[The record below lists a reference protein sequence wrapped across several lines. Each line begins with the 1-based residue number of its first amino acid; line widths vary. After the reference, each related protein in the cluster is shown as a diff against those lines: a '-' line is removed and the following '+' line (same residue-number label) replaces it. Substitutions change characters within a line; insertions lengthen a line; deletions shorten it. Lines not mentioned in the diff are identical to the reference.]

1 MQLQDNLVPTAEKTL
16 RFIELLL
23 DEPEGLTPQELLAEL
38 DMPRSSFYLLLRSL
52 KNLGYVEQYESRGR
66 YRAGVRLDAWR
77 GGQSQGSRELL
88 AAFYQEAG
96 RRKWPET
103 VGLISAAGDLLQ
115 VLAQVEG
122 ECTVRSVLQV
132 GQLTRDFQAAR
143 QILQANPDVD
153 VRNQGYCLQNSN
165 ERIDLALPVC
175 RDGSH
180 PDAALIISAPAFRY
194 TSDGFLDA
202 YLNEMREMAAR
213 LSYQLGAKAY
223 TPYRK
228 DDDTWRN
235 PQIPLPV
242 EQISAFLNG
251 PWSARLACLRPDG
264 TPHVIPVWQEW
275 DGKAFS
281 IIAWQG
287 SQWAD
292 YVQHNPNVSLTV
304 DEPWQPLR
312 RVVARGNAE
321 RVVGN
326 PADLA
331 ALIARLTRRYL
342 GRESAELKAQL
353 ACAFRIVPRSMR
365 GWQGLPG
372 QEAAA

>member
-312 RVVARGNAE
+312 RGTR
-321 RVVGN
+321 
-326 PADLA
+326 
-331 ALIARLTRRYL
+331 LIWRH
-342 GRESAELKAQL
+342 
-353 ACAFRIVPRSMR
+353 
-365 GWQGLPG
+365 
-372 QEAAA
+372 

>member
-52 KNLGYVEQYESRGR
+52 KNLGYVEQFESRGR
-66 YRAGVRLDAWR
+66 YRAGARLDAWR
-77 GGQSQGSRELL
+77 GGQSQGSRDLL

-96 RRKWPET
+96 RRKWQET
-103 VGLISAAGDLLQ
+103 VGLVSAVGDLLQ

-122 ECTVRSVLQV
+122 ERTVRSVLQV
-132 GQLTRDFQAAR
+132 GQLTRDFQAAWR
-143 QILQANPDVD
+143 VLQTEPDAD
-153 VRNQGYCLQNSN
+153 VRGKGFCLESSN

-175 RDGSH
+175 RDGTH
-180 PDAALIISAPAFRY
+180 PDAALILSAPKFRY
-194 TSDGFLDA
+194 TPDGFLDEN
-202 YLNEMREMAAR
+202 LNETREMAAR
-213 LSYQLGAKAY
+213 LSYQLGANAY
-223 TPYRK
+223 TPYRQSE
-228 DDDTWRN
+228 DSWRN
-235 PQIPLPV
+235 PQIPLPA
-242 EQISAFLNG
+242 EQIKSFLNG

-281 IIAWQG
+281 VIAWQG

-292 YVQHNPNVSLTV
+292 YVQQNPNVSLTV

-326 PADLA
+326 PADLS
-331 ALIARLTRRYL
+331 ALIARLMRRYL
-342 GRESAELKAQL
+342 GRESTELNSQI
-353 ACAFRIVPRSMR
+353 ACAFRIVPLNMS

-372 QEAAA
+372 QETAS

>member
-1 MQLQDNLVPTAEKTL
+1 MQLQDNLAPAVEKTL
-16 RFIELLL
+16 RLIELLL

-66 YRAGVRLDAWR
+66 YRAGARLDAWR

-96 RRKWPET
+96 RRNWQET
-103 VGLISAAGDLLQ
+103 LGLISKAGDLLQ

-122 ECTVRSVLQV
+122 GRTVRSVLQV
-132 GQLTRDFQAAR
+132 GQITRDFQAAWR
-143 QILQANPDVD
+143 VLQANPDVE
-153 VRNQGYCLQNSN
+153 VRDAGYCLQSSD

-175 RDGSH
+175 RDGSQ

-194 TSDGFLDA
+194 TLDGFLDE
-202 YLNEMREMAAR
+202 YLTEMREMAAR
-213 LSYQLGAKAY
+213 LSYQLGANAY
-223 TPYRK
+223 TPYRQSEE
-228 DDDTWRN
+228 TWRN
-235 PQIPLPV
+235 PQIPLPAD
-242 EQISAFLNG
+242 QIGSFLNG

-321 RVVGN
+321 RVEGN
-326 PADLA
+326 PADLSD
-331 ALIARLTRRYL
+331 LIARLTRRYL
-342 GRESAELKAQL
+342 GRDNAELISQIV
-353 ACAFRIVPRSMR
+353 CAFRIVPVSMS

-372 QEAAA
+372 QEAAS